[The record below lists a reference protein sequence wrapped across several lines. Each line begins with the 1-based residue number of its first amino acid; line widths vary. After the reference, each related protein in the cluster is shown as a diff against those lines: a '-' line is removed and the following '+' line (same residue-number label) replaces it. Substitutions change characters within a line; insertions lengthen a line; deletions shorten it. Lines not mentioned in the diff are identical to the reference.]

1 MNSARLVLR
10 RQWPLNVRHTSYLL
24 ASCIAALLGV
34 IVASRPAPAPV
45 GVPRASSVARSPHE
59 LAELAFPEQAAVA
72 RTIGG
77 SDRTYWVRRSGSG
90 LSALGAGL
98 STSFRAAGVV
108 VRADGRSAGL
118 SLSAVGRG
126 VALAPVAAAMPQAS
140 HNRVVYDRGSLQE
153 WYANGPAG
161 LEQGFRLAR
170 RPAAS
175 VAGALTLSLALSGGL
190 HAALDANRL
199 GLTLRTAAGR
209 AVLRYTGLSAT
220 DALGHHLAAHLALRG
235 GRVLIVV
242 DDAHARYPI
251 TVDPFVQSALLTAS
265 KGDPGQYIGS
275 SVAASADGR
284 TLAIA
289 GPNAGLGVIYVFTE
303 PTGGWTNMTQTT
315 ELHTPSSV
323 NSNPPWGLAM
333 SANAE
338 TIVWGPCVY
347 TRPSQGW
354 VGTVEV
360 KPVTLGAGEGSGQT
374 AVAISGDTIVQGERL
389 THVEGHTTYGQ
400 GAVYVFVEPEGG
412 WKTTETATARL
423 LGSGEAEEYFGTAVA
438 IEGETIV
445 TSAPKHGSDGALEVF
460 KRPPGGWASTETPTA
475 ELSAPGTG
483 GTEIGAEKN
492 ALAMSGGTIVA
503 GSWAPYVG
511 GTETEGSADVFEE
524 PETGWANATKAI
536 AELTGEGEAYEDF
549 GASVAVDGGTI
560 AVGARTTPTAQ
571 EGAVYVF
578 SEPAPGWETTTAAE
592 TLTPSHAES
601 GGFGDAVAIG
611 AGTILA
617 GAPKAVVEEVGPGV
631 REDGDAYVFFGPPP
645 PPPSA
650 VISSPVG
657 SGSYEQ
663 GVVVHTAFS
672 CAEGAGGPG
681 LESCVDS
688 NGVSGGVGTLATSVV
703 GVHSYS
709 VTAKSEDGQS
719 ATAEIGY
726 TVTAAKVVASVETT
740 KVVPVETAKVVEEV
754 LLGCSKRALV
764 LNDVLVRGG
773 RVELTGSA
781 ASSLDGQQVSIV
793 FGASKKVASVT
804 VASNG
809 EFSASL
815 PLPSAKV
822 RDSNSARYTAVS
834 GAERSLSLKLT
845 RRLSLES
852 LTVSGGSV
860 VLSGQV
866 VLPLARPVALV
877 TVQQQL
883 ECGATREVLKFKP
896 AANGRFRVS
905 VPVPVG
911 AKAAIYRLTT
921 SVRES
926 TRSRHSFATYS
937 LPLPIA
943 LG

>member
-1 MNSARLVLR
+1 MNPGRLVLR
-10 RQWPLNVRHTSYLL
+10 RQWPLDVRHTSYLL
-24 ASCIAALLGV
+24 AACIAALLGV

-45 GVPRASSVARSPHE
+45 GVPRARSLARSPHE

-77 SDRTYWVRRSGSG
+77 SDRAYWVKRS
-90 LSALGAGL
+90 
-98 STSFRAAGVV
+98 
-108 VRADGRSAGL
+108 
-118 SLSAVGRG
+118 
-126 VALAPVAAAMPQAS
+126 
-140 HNRVVYDRGSLQE
+140 
-153 WYANGPAG
+153 
-161 LEQGFRLAR
+161 
-170 RPAAS
+170 
-175 VAGALTLSLALSGGL
+175 
-190 HAALDANRL
+190 
-199 GLTLRTAAGR
+199 
-209 AVLRYTGLSAT
+209 
-220 DALGHHLAAHLALRG
+220 
-235 GRVLIVV
+235 
-242 DDAHARYPI
+242 
-251 TVDPFVQSALLTAS
+251 
-265 KGDPGQYIGS
+265 
-275 SVAASADGR
+275 
-284 TLAIA
+284 
-289 GPNAGLGVIYVFTE
+289 
-303 PTGGWTNMTQTT
+303 
-315 ELHTPSSV
+315 
-323 NSNPPWGLAM
+323 
-333 SANAE
+333 
-338 TIVWGPCVY
+338 
-347 TRPSQGW
+347 
-354 VGTVEV
+354 
-360 KPVTLGAGEGSGQT
+360 
-374 AVAISGDTIVQGERL
+374 
-389 THVEGHTTYGQ
+389 
-400 GAVYVFVEPEGG
+400 
-412 WKTTETATARL
+412 
-423 LGSGEAEEYFGTAVA
+423 
-438 IEGETIV
+438 
-445 TSAPKHGSDGALEVF
+445 
-460 KRPPGGWASTETPTA
+460 GWASTETPTA

-524 PETGWANATKAI
+524 PETGWANATEATAK
-536 AELTGEGEAYEDF
+536 LTGEGEAYEDF
-549 GASVAVDGGTI
+549 GASVAVDGRTI
-560 AVGARTTPTAQ
+560 AVGARITPTAQ

-631 REDGDAYVFFGPPP
+631 REDGDAYVFFAPPP

-650 VISSPVG
+650 VISSPVSGG
-657 SGSYEQ
+657 SFEQ
-663 GVVVHTAFS
+663 
-672 CAEGAGGPG
+672 GAGGPG

-726 TVTAAKVVASVETT
+726 TVTAAKVVAPAEAT

-804 VASNG
+804 VGSNG

-834 GAERSLSLKLT
+834 GAQRSLSLKLT

-896 AANGRFRVS
+896 AANGGFRVS
-905 VPVPVG
+905 VPVPAG

-921 SVRES
+921 SVRET

>member
-1 MNSARLVLR
+1 MNSGRLVLR
-10 RQWPLNVRHTSYLL
+10 RQWPLDVRHTAYLL
-24 ASCIAALLGV
+24 AACIAALLGV
-34 IVASRPAPAPV
+34 IVASRPGPAPV

-77 SDRTYWVRRSGSG
+77 SDRTYWVRRSAGG

-98 STSFRAAGVV
+98 TTSFRAAGVV

-118 SLSAVGRG
+118 SLGAVGRG
-126 VALAPVAAAMPQAS
+126 AALAPVAAAIPRAS

-175 VAGALTLSLALSGGL
+175 AAGALTLSLALSGGL
-190 HAALDANRL
+190 HAALDANQL

-220 DALGHHLAAHLALRG
+220 DALGHRLAAHLALRG
-235 GRVLIVV
+235 ERVLIVV

-251 TVDPFVQSALLTAS
+251 AVDPFVQSALLIAS

-338 TIVWGPCVY
+338 TIVWGPYVY

-374 AVAISGDTIVQGERL
+374 AVAISGNTIVQGQRA
-389 THVEGHTTYGQ
+389 TYVAGHTTYGQ
-400 GAVYVFVEPEGG
+400 GALYVFVEPEGG

-438 IEGETIV
+438 IEGEIIV
-445 TSAPKHGSDGALEVF
+445 TSAPKHGSDGALDLF

-475 ELSAPGTG
+475 ELSAPGAG

-524 PETGWANATKAI
+524 PETGWANTTEATAK
-536 AELTGEGEAYEDF
+536 LTGEGEAYEDF
-549 GASVAVDGGTI
+549 GASVAVDGRTI

-571 EGAVYVF
+571 EGAIYVF
-578 SEPAPGWETTTAAE
+578 SEPAPGWEPTTAAE

-601 GGFGDAVAIG
+601 GGFGDALAIG

-617 GAPKAVVEEVGPGV
+617 GAPTAVVEEVGPGV

-645 PPPSA
+645 APPSA
-650 VISSPVG
+650 VIGSPVSGG
-657 SGSYEQ
+657 SFEQ
-663 GVVVHTAFS
+663 GSVVHTGFS
-672 CAEGAGGPG
+672 CVEGAGGPG

-709 VTAKSEDGQS
+709 VMAKSVDGQS
-719 ATAEIGY
+719 ASAEIGY
-726 TVTAAKVVASVETT
+726 TVTAAKVAVPVET

-754 LLGCSKRALV
+754 LLGCGKRALV

-781 ASSLDGQQVSIV
+781 ASSLDGKQVSIV
-793 FGASKKVASVT
+793 FGASKTVASVT
-804 VASNG
+804 VGSNG
-809 EFSASL
+809 AFSASV
-815 PLPSAKV
+815 PLPSAKL

-834 GAERSLSLKLT
+834 GAQRSLSLKLT

-866 VLPLARPVALV
+866 VLPLAHPVALV

-883 ECGATREVLKFKP
+883 ECGTTREVLKFKP
-896 AANGRFRVS
+896 AANGRFHVS
-905 VPVPVG
+905 VPVPAG

-943 LG
+943 LD